1 MGVDIGCYLIYGIN
15 TECREFVNGNDY
27 DEDEI
32 SENEIIIKSEDV
44 DKYNLYFQ
52 NDCYSSRWGVVG
64 IDIFDNDAE
73 KFAENVR
80 TSPEKFKEFADKYNI
95 DLEKY
100 EPGFDLDAYYW

>member
-15 TECREFVNGNDY
+15 TEWHEF
-27 DEDEI
+27 EDEEEFCKDD
-32 SENEIIIKSEDV
+32 SVKIKVEDIN
-44 DKYNLYFQ
+44 KYNLTFE
-52 NDCYSSRWGVVG
+52 NDAYDDTWGVIG
-64 IDIFDNDAE
+64 IKLLDQDAE

>member
-15 TECREFVNGNDY
+15 TGYRVFVDENDY
-27 DEDEI
+27 DEEDI
-32 SENEIIIKSEDV
+32 SEYQTLVKQEDV
-44 DKYNLYFQ
+44 KNYNLKFRD
-52 NDCYSSRWGVVG
+52 DCYSSNWGVVG

-80 TSPEKFKEFADKYNI
+80 TAPQKFKEFADKYNI

-100 EPGFDLDAYYW
+100 KPGFDLDAYYW